1 MKNLKVKSKLLLGF
15 GILIFLMLGVSLSSV
30 IGLRALTGRIIL
42 LSKRRSPIPTMFG
55 K

>member
-30 IGLRALTGRIIL
+30 IGLRALNRENNTLIKKTL
-42 LSKRRSPIPTMFG
+42 ANTNYVWK
-55 K
+55 